1 MSPKIVF
8 ISGASG
14 FLGSHIV
21 EQLLSRGYRVRVSA
35 RGKKAAILRTAYSG
49 NAAVEVFEISD
60 IIHDQFPEA
69 LQGVDAV
76 IHAASP
82 LPGRMEPEQMLNTAI
97 EGSLNVLR
105 QAEKAGVKRFVV
117 TSSIATLAG
126 NPNGTFK
133 DTDWNPV
140 TKEFAINAGKDEAT
154 YAASKKFAELA
165 VWEWAEAHPHVEV
178 TTINPP
184 FLYGPFTTNFPI
196 LATPDFDALSTNLT
210 IYNLITTEGKFPP
223 RPGHADV
230 RDVAVAHVTALDSP
244 PTSEVGRKRVIFASP
259 YDFNFKNAVE
269 LLREKRPQ
277 LKDRLITQVP
287 PEFPAYRY
295 PVDFERIERVTGLK
309 KGDFHTFEETLLHTV
324 DSLLDVE
331 AGWKNKGHNVGD
343 IPTFSGL

>member
-1 MSPKIVF
+1 MSAKVVF
-8 ISGASG
+8 VSGASG

-35 RGKKAAILRTAYSG
+35 RGKKAAILKTTYSR
-49 NAAVEVFEISD
+49 NPAVEIFEISD
-60 IIHDQFPEA
+60 IIHEQFPEA

-117 TSSIATLAG
+117 TSSVATLAG

-140 TKEFAINAGKDEAT
+140 TKEVAINAGNDGVT

-165 VWEWAEAHPHVEV
+165 FTLLRNMPHNTESSTV
-178 TTINPP
+178 NPP
-184 FLYGPFTTNFPI
+184 FLYGPFTTNF
-196 LATPDFDALSTNLT
+196 ATPDFDAFSTNLS
-210 IYNLITTEGKFPP
+210 IYNLIKTEGKYPP
-223 RPGHADV
+223 RPGYADV
-230 RDVAVAHVTALDSP
+230 RDVARAHVTALDSP

-259 YDFNFKNAVE
+259 YDFNFKNAIE
-269 LLREKRPQ
+269 LLSEKRPQ
-277 LKDRLITQVP
+277 LKGRLITQVP
-287 PEFPAYRY
+287 PELPAYRY

-309 KGDFHTFEETLLHTV
+309 KGDFHTFEKTLLDTV
-324 DSLLDVE
+324 DNLLDVE
-331 AGWKNKGHNVGD
+331 AGWKSQGDSVGD
-343 IPTFSGL
+343 IPSFAGV